1 MGMWERLAGSTK
13 AVSPALSIQAES
25 IHHHGQKQLLPQPE
39 PEQTPPP
46 ETKMSQPEE
55 AVLPEAQES
64 VLPPLHHVAMTP
76 ILDFNGS
83 PKYSERGLPWWC
95 SGCESACQCRGH
107 GFDPWSGK
115 IPHAGATKLVG
126 HSY

>member
-1 MGMWERLAGSTK
+1 MTRALPAPIRGPGASPWLTAHNVPPAHRLAGSTK

-55 AVLPEAQES
+55 AVLPEAQE
-64 VLPPLHHVAMTP
+64 
-76 ILDFNGS
+76 
-83 PKYSERGLPWWC
+83 R
-95 SGCESACQCRGH
+95 
-107 GFDPWSGK
+107 
-115 IPHAGATKLVG
+115 
-126 HSY
+126 